1 MRTMLPRFWLATF
14 LLLAA
19 VPLMSAV
26 EPTPIPERFNASIG
40 GFLGSSYQLEL
51 HDGVLT
57 YTTFDGGHRNPKRTI
72 VAPTVA
78 SWREFRRTLDDLQVW
93 QWRAAYPT
101 HGTAD
106 GTQWSLDVAYAD
118 HTIKTHGDNSYP
130 DSAGQPNGR
139 PEPTE
144 AFRRYLEAVKKLT
157 GGKAFE

>member
-1 MRTMLPRFWLATF
+1 MRTMLSMFWFAT
-14 LLLAA
+14 LLFLAA

-26 EPTPIPERFNASIG
+26 EPTPIPERFNAYIG

-57 YTTFDGGHRNPKRTI
+57 YTKFEGGHNNPKRTT
-72 VAPTVA
+72 VTPTA
-78 SWREFRRTLDDLQVW
+78 ESWRDFRKTLDDLKVW
-93 QWRAAYPT
+93 RWRVTYPSN
-101 HGTAD
+101 GTSD

-130 DSAGQPNGR
+130 DSVGKPNGQ

-144 AFRRYLEAVKKLT
+144 AFKRYLDAVKKLT
-157 GGKAFE
+157 GGKTFE